1 MLVLYYGGFSGIS
14 LNWKQ
19 CVGPAFIQS
28 PPFLPSAASRI
39 YKVQCTN
46 LAGLVLHYFSPS
58 GESSDSYIFES
69 KKKNQKLKSQR
80 SHVFMKLE
88 LNIDL
93 LLIKMYS
100 LVLIETSFCHRM
112 WNSRGATA
120 SST

>member
-39 YKVQCTN
+39 YKVQRTN

-69 KKKNQKLKSQR
+69 KKKKSKFEIPKITRFYEVRTKYR
-80 SHVFMKLE
+80 SFTHKNVF
-88 LNIDL
+88 
-93 LLIKMYS
+93 
-100 LVLIETSFCHRM
+100 TSPD
-112 WNSRGATA
+112 
-120 SST
+120 